1 VWQPREVEALAE
13 RAAVTATRT
22 VDVVR
27 TYLEM
32 REPDALRAAPPPA
45 GDVSV
50 ERVERPTPAFYR
62 SLYAGVGGRYH
73 WRDRLGWSDEQLAAH
88 VALRSVSIHVLRVG
102 GETAG
107 FFELKRH
114 FDETVEIAYFGLL
127 QPYIGRGLGK
137 YLLTR
142 AIESA
147 WALQPTRV
155 WVHTCTLDDA
165 AALPNYRARGM
176 TPYLTETYQ
185 AQIPAE

>member
-1 VWQPREVEALAE
+1 MNAMRM
-13 RAAVTATRT
+13 

-32 REPDALRAAPPPA
+32 RSPDELRPAPAPV
-45 GDVSV
+45 GGLSV
-50 ERVERPTPAFYR
+50 ERLERTTPAVYR
-62 SLYAGVGGRYH
+62 SLYAGVGGPYH

-88 VALRSVSIHVLRVG
+88 LALRSVSVHVLRVS
-102 GETAG
+102 GEAAG

-114 FDETVEIAYFGLL
+114 FDETAEIAYFGLL

-142 AIESA
+142 AIEAA

-155 WVHTCTLDDA
+155 WVHTCTLDAA

-185 AQIPAE
+185 AQVPVDQDAPRP